1 MLSRMYKQ
9 LQTLL
14 VLFTLLFSF
23 GKLSARTCDEN
34 ISKALG
40 QTRIITFSKVTQA
53 VSGDETLN
61 FQATNNSLNCIPT
74 GQLRFQIQNAQAG
87 NTYVVELIEMPATY
101 TGTRTFTITESDK
114 ESAVSFVKF
123 TDYNMPAGTYKA
135 KLHTSNIANAQPV
148 SATIGKLQS
157 DFPDPDRR
165 NNDFGSDQAYRD
177 IQNGG
182 KSSCDYLDIRYSGN
196 TNSPFY
202 RYFNTPELA
211 ALYEY
216 TAYSKK
222 DLEEFYGGFIF

>member
-1 MLSRMYKQ
+1 MPAKITNYISMLSRMYKQ
-9 LQTLL
+9 LQILS

-40 QTRIITFSKVTQA
+40 QTRVITFSKVTQA

-148 SATIGKLQS
+148 SATIGKLQR
-157 DFPDPDRR
+157 DFPAPNRS
-165 NNDFGSDQAYRD
+165 NNDFGTDQAYRD
-177 IQNGG
+177 IQ
-182 KSSCDYLDIRYSGN
+182 Y
-196 TNSPFY
+196 P
-202 RYFNTPELA
+202 
-211 ALYEY
+211 
-216 TAYSKK
+216 
-222 DLEEFYGGFIF
+222 